1 MTSITSNMHQ
11 KYDEVQKEL
20 NSLSKNEFKQMIKE
34 RKTTEAKKTF
44 FFFVLSISFLS
55 FALLLL
61 IPLILFNKLDPWQAK
76 EAIENATASKT
87 QLSDTAKNVSWA
99 LFALIIIFM
108 LAGSYILSLYF
119 SNKFKTK
126 QQAYKSIDFS
136 PVISKIFTYANLNF
150 SQTDVSDKT
159 SALALELYRKE
170 DMVESAVVA
179 KAFVA
184 NDIDNKNQWTIN
196 EVHILKN
203 NNIKENIL
211 LLECAIS
218 QEYLDK
224 SNHASFYGFNQL
236 NNKEKLIENADSNFI
251 EIDSEISLYATN
263 DNISKSLIDDLKKF
277 ADEFRLAQNSFGFM
291 YNEKDAKLNIWF
303 KSQNELF
310 NIIKSVDVASTL
322 LNHVWLLTEIMNKT
336 SVLI

>member
-224 SNHASFYGFNQL
+224 SNHA
-236 NNKEKLIENADSNFI
+236 
-251 EIDSEISLYATN
+251 
-263 DNISKSLIDDLKKF
+263 
-277 ADEFRLAQNSFGFM
+277 
-291 YNEKDAKLNIWF
+291 
-303 KSQNELF
+303 
-310 NIIKSVDVASTL
+310 
-322 LNHVWLLTEIMNKT
+322 
-336 SVLI
+336 

>member
-44 FFFVLSISFLS
+44 FFFVFSISFLS

-211 LLECAIS
+211 LLRVC
-218 QEYLDK
+218 Y
-224 SNHASFYGFNQL
+224 
-236 NNKEKLIENADSNFI
+236 
-251 EIDSEISLYATN
+251 
-263 DNISKSLIDDLKKF
+263 
-277 ADEFRLAQNSFGFM
+277 
-291 YNEKDAKLNIWF
+291 
-303 KSQNELF
+303 
-310 NIIKSVDVASTL
+310 
-322 LNHVWLLTEIMNKT
+322 
-336 SVLI
+336 